1 MTGISKDKE
10 SLLIVGNGE
19 IASMAYEYFLHDSSY
34 EPVGFAIGSDYINGD
49 TFEGLPL
56 VDLATVE
63 EHFPPAKTKAF
74 VAIGDSQLNRVR
86 ARHYVNMKAR
96 GYTLAS
102 YVSSRA
108 FVWHNVKIGDNCFVL
123 EDNTIQAF
131 VTIGNNVILWSGN
144 HIGHRSTVEDNV
156 FITSHVVVSGF
167 CNIGK
172 YSYIGVNAAI
182 GNNTDVAEDNYIAM
196 SASIASS
203 TSPNTIYQ
211 GNPAEPRK
219 IAATRFCRVR
229 DE

>member
-1 MTGISKDKE
+1 MTNSTNKE
-10 SLLIVGNGE
+10 PLLIIGNGE
-19 IASMAYEYFLHDSSY
+19 IASMAFEYFAYDSLF
-34 EPVGFAIGSDYINGD
+34 EPVGFAIGHEYIKDG

-63 EHFPPAKTKAF
+63 QRFPPSEVKAF

-86 ARHYVNMKAR
+86 ARHYADIKAR

-102 YVSSRA
+102 YISSRA
-108 FVWHNVKIGDNCFVL
+108 FIWHNVKIGDNCFIL
-123 EDNTIQAF
+123 EDNTLQAF

-144 HIGHRSTVEDNV
+144 HIGHRSTIEDNV
-156 FITSHVVVSGF
+156 FVTSHVVVSGF
-167 CNIGK
+167 CNIGRN
-172 YSYIGVNAAI
+172 SYIGVNAAI
-182 GNNTDVAEDNYIAM
+182 GNNTDIAEDNYIAM

-203 TSPNTIYQ
+203 TLPNSIYQ

-219 IAATRFCRVR
+219 ISATRFCRVR

>member
-1 MTGISKDKE
+1 MTNSTNKE
-10 SLLIVGNGE
+10 PLLIIGNGE
-19 IASMAYEYFLHDSSY
+19 IASMAFEYFAHDSLF
-34 EPVGFAIGSDYINGD
+34 EPVGFAIGHEYIKDG

-63 EHFPPAKTKAF
+63 QRFPPSEVKAF

-86 ARHYVNMKAR
+86 ARHYADIKAR

-108 FVWHNVKIGDNCFVL
+108 FIWHNVKIGDNCFIL
-123 EDNTIQAF
+123 EDNTLQAF

-156 FITSHVVVSGF
+156 FVTSHVVVSGF
-167 CNIGK
+167 CNIGRN
-172 YSYIGVNAAI
+172 SYIGVNAAI
-182 GNNTDVAEDNYIAM
+182 GNNTDIAEDNYIAM

-203 TSPNTIYQ
+203 TLPNSIYQ

-219 IAATRFCRVR
+219 ISATRFCRVR